1 MEAKNKKV
9 CTCCH
14 TEKDLDLFAVDNR
27 RVTGRAALCR
37 ECARAKGRQ
46 RMVEKRKDE
55 TYKEYLNAWRKD
67 KAAKLKQT
75 GAVLIAQPR
84 AISIIRCVV
93 CGKLKTIKGNRNV
106 PTCGRQCAVKFRASN
121 RIGVSIQRTEKEYK
135 CRECGKPFES
145 TSPGKCEACK
155 RAYKKARRKERKLSI
170 KTVSVHKVI
179 ANKVFVRDRWTCQ
192 CCGIKVQKKDV
203 LLDSAAEIDHIVP
216 VSLGGPHSYSNV
228 QTLCR
233 RCNLMKSN
241 RYHGQLVMS
250 L

>member
-14 TEKDLDLFAVDNR
+14 IEKDLDLFAVDHR

-37 ECARAKGRQ
+37 ECKKEKDKIRQ
-46 RMVEKRKDE
+46 RERNKTKE
-55 TYKEYLNAWRKD
+55 YKESRSNW
-67 KAAKLKQT
+67 LKKKRHELQET
-75 GAVLIAQPR
+75 GAVLIAKPR
-84 AISIIRCVV
+84 AMSVITCAV

-106 PTCGRQCAVKFRASN
+106 STCGRECAVKFRASK
-121 RIGVSIQRTEKEYK
+121 RIGVSIQRTKREYK
-135 CRECGKPFES
+135 CRECGKLFES
-145 TSPGKCEACK
+145 TNPGKCEVCK
-155 RAYKKARRKERKLSI
+155 RAYNKSFERKRRLSI

-216 VSLGGPHSYSNV
+216 ASLGGPHSYSNV

-233 RCNLMKSN
+233 RCNQMKSN
-241 RYHGQLVMS
+241 RYQGQLVMS

>member
-1 MEAKNKKV
+1 MEAKNTKV

-14 TEKDLDLFAVDNR
+14 AEKDLSLFAVDHR
-27 RVTGRAALCR
+27 KVTGKAALCR
-37 ECARAKGRQ
+37 ECKREKDKQ
-46 RMVEKRKDE
+46 RGKERSK
-55 TYKEYLNAWRKD
+55 TKEYKD
-67 KAAKLKQT
+67 RRNNWFKQKKHELQET
-75 GAVLIAQPR
+75 GAVLIAKPI
-84 AISIIRCVV
+84 AIRIVKCVV
-93 CGKLKTIKGNRNV
+93 CGKLKTIKRNSNIV
-106 PTCGRQCAVKFRASN
+106 TCSKECAVELVASKK
-121 RIGVSIQRTEKEYK
+121 RGVKIQRTKKEYK
-135 CRECGKPFES
+135 CRECGKLFES
-145 TSPGKCEACK
+145 TNPGKCEICI
-155 RAYKKARRKERKLSI
+155 REHKKAQRKERKLSI

-241 RYHGQLVMS
+241 RYQGQLVMS